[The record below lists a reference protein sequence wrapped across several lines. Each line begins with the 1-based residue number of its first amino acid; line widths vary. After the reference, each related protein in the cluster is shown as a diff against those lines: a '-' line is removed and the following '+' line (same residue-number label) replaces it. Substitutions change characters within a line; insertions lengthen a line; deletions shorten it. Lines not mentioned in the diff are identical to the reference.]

1 MNEFSNAYET
11 GKLIRYRE
19 QAARTQEIN
28 NALATGKF
36 ALVAQAPT
44 YCPFTDAVT
53 GAARHLLATF
63 DTREAADAAASDHY
77 EAYPAEVD
85 YLVLPELPRTQQ
97 PAADF
102 ADIPF

>member
-19 QAARTQEIN
+19 QAARSQEITA
-28 NALATGKF
+28 ALAAGRF

-63 DTREAADAAASDHY
+63 DTREAAEAAASEHY

-85 YLVLPELPRTQQ
+85 YLVLPQLPRAQQ
-97 PAADF
+97 PAIDF